1 MPFGGQSESCL
12 SAVVM
17 QATVQTGFFC
27 VSLNISKKFQV
38 HLSKNL
44 QFQVKAQVKT
54 LLIAFD
60 IIISWT
66 TLIKFFI
73 VLSLKHKGGMGFFLH
88 VLCVCS
94 YMGWGWGETKS
105 GSVPPVSASSST
117 SVVAI

>member
-12 SAVVM
+12 AAVVM

-27 VSLNISKKFQV
+27 VSLNISKKFFLEV

-60 IIISWT
+60 III
-66 TLIKFFI
+66 
-73 VLSLKHKGGMGFFLH
+73 
-88 VLCVCS
+88 
-94 YMGWGWGETKS
+94 
-105 GSVPPVSASSST
+105 
-117 SVVAI
+117 